1 MELEPLGLWGHWVSE
16 APAELQVL
24 CTLGAVGAA
33 LGMRRGRGRPTWPPG
48 RFTRCCSLWMLPHE
62 P

>member
-16 APAELQVL
+16 APAELPVI

-33 LGMRRGRGRPTWPPG
+33 LGMRRGRGR
-48 RFTRCCSLWMLPHE
+48 FTCCCSLWMLPHE